1 MTASSMRARKGLPGK
16 SDADVPKVLHPLLVL
31 LIPVGELV
39 SIDGVLVGFGVGAE
53 VGELVGESVGIGV
66 GSRVGEEI
74 GVGVG
79 SSVENVVGKAVGTDM
94 GEIVFVIGG
103 EVGAEVGEV
112 VGIGVG
118 FRVGEEVGEGVG
130 SSGVGGFW
138 IGLAVGEFLLP
149 LLLPPFPYLNPFL
162 LFWFLF

>member
-31 LIPVGELV
+31 LIPVGEFV
-39 SIDGVLVGFGVGAE
+39 SIDGVLVGFGIDAE
-53 VGELVGESVGIGV
+53 VGELVGE
-66 GSRVGEEI
+66 
-74 GVGVG
+74 
-79 SSVENVVGKAVGTDM
+79 VVGA
-94 GEIVFVIGG
+94 
-103 EVGAEVGEV
+103 
-112 VGIGVG
+112 GVG
-118 FRVGEEVGEGVG
+118 FRVGEEVGEGGG